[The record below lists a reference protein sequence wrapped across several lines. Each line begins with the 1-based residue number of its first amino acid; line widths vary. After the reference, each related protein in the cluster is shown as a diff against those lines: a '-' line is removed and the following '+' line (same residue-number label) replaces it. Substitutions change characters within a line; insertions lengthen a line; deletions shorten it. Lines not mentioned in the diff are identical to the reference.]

1 MGIFNRNKKTEIRAD
16 PGTVDADALLLSA
29 LLSSS
34 TVTKAEALNIPSVQS
49 CINFIADTVC
59 MLPLKLYEE
68 NKGAIAEIKDD
79 PRIRLLNDDTGDT
92 LDAVQFWRA
101 ILRDYFLGKGGY
113 AYIKKERNSIK
124 SLHYVDES
132 KVVMMLN
139 TDPIFKNYDIQ
150 IDAKNYKP
158 FDFVK
163 LLRNTQDGA
172 QGKSIIVEN
181 PTILSLAY
189 NSLLFEEHLV
199 KKGGNKKGF
208 LKSKKSLTQEAM
220 DKLKAAWKNLYSNNT
235 ESVVILND
243 GLDFQEASNTSVEM
257 QLNENKN
264 TNAIEICRLFNIS
277 PNIIN
282 GKATN
287 DEFKN
292 SFKTGVIPV
301 LRAIECACNR
311 DVLLEKEKP
320 QRFWAFDTK
329 EMLKENIKERFEA
342 WSQAIDSNFMQ
353 IDEVRY
359 EENLPPLGIKWIKL
373 GLDSVLYDPK
383 SGEIYTPNTSV
394 SQNIGNL
401 EKKKV
406 ETVKEADDTED
417 PEDTA
422 DLEKGGEVV

>member
-1 MGIFNRNKKTEIRAD
+1 MGLFNRNKKTEIRAD
-16 PGTVDADALLLSA
+16 PGVLDADSLLLSA
-29 LLSSS
+29 LLNPSE
-34 TVTKAEALNIPSVQS
+34 VTKEQALNIPAVQS
-49 CINFIADTVC
+49 CINFVADAVC
-59 MLPLKLYEE
+59 MLPLKLYED
-68 NKGAIAEIKDD
+68 NNGAITEIKDD

-92 LDAVQFWRA
+92 LDAVQYNRA
-101 ILRDYFLGKGGY
+101 LLRDYFLGKGGY
-113 AYIKKERNSIK
+113 AYIKKEGNAIK

-132 KVVMMLN
+132 MVVPMVN
-139 TDPIFKNYDIQ
+139 FDPIFKNYDLQ
-150 IDAKNYKP
+150 VNAKTYKP

-163 LLRNTQDGA
+163 LLRNTKDGA

-189 NSLLFEEHLV
+189 NALLFEEHLV

-235 ESVVILND
+235 ESVVVLNE

-257 QLNENKN
+257 QLNENKS

-277 PNIIN
+277 PNIIS
-282 GKATN
+282 GKATES
-287 DEFKN
+287 DIR
-292 SFKTGVIPV
+292 SSIKTGVVPV
-301 LRAIECACNR
+301 LRAMECAYNR
-311 DVLLEKEKP
+311 DFLFEKEKP
-320 QRFWAFDTK
+320 QRYWAFDIK
-329 EMLKENIKERFEA
+329 EMLKENLKERFEA
-342 WSQAIDSNFMQ
+342 WSQAIENNFMQ

-383 SGEIYTPNTSV
+383 TGEIYTPNTSV

-406 ETVKEADDTED
+406 ETVDKADDT
-417 PEDTA
+417 EDTA

>member
-1 MGIFNRNKKTEIRAD
+1 
-16 PGTVDADALLLSA
+16 
-29 LLSSS
+29 
-34 TVTKAEALNIPSVQS
+34 
-49 CINFIADTVC
+49 
-59 MLPLKLYEE
+59 
-68 NKGAIAEIKDD
+68 
-79 PRIRLLNDDTGDT
+79 
-92 LDAVQFWRA
+92 
-101 ILRDYFLGKGGY
+101 
-113 AYIKKERNSIK
+113 
-124 SLHYVDES
+124 
-132 KVVMMLN
+132 
-139 TDPIFKNYDIQ
+139 
-150 IDAKNYKP
+150 
-158 FDFVK
+158 
-163 LLRNTQDGA
+163 
-172 QGKSIIVEN
+172 
-181 PTILSLAY
+181 
-189 NSLLFEEHLV
+189 
-199 KKGGNKKGF
+199 
-208 LKSKKSLTQEAM
+208 
-220 DKLKAAWKNLYSNNT
+220 
-235 ESVVILND
+235 
-243 GLDFQEASNTSVEM
+243 M

-282 GKATN
+282 GKAKN

-401 EKKKV
+401 DKKKV
-406 ETVKEADDTED
+406 ETADKADSKDDLEENTGNVEITQ
-417 PEDTA
+417 EGTVASISLNGAQIQSLLQIVTA
-422 DLEKGGEVV
+422 VAANQLQYDSAIVLITSAFPFDEQVAKSILGNPDMLKVPGEKGGEVV

>member
-1 MGIFNRNKKTEIRAD
+1 
-16 PGTVDADALLLSA
+16 
-29 LLSSS
+29 
-34 TVTKAEALNIPSVQS
+34 
-49 CINFIADTVC
+49 
-59 MLPLKLYEE
+59 
-68 NKGAIAEIKDD
+68 
-79 PRIRLLNDDTGDT
+79 
-92 LDAVQFWRA
+92 
-101 ILRDYFLGKGGY
+101 
-113 AYIKKERNSIK
+113 
-124 SLHYVDES
+124 
-132 KVVMMLN
+132 
-139 TDPIFKNYDIQ
+139 
-150 IDAKNYKP
+150 
-158 FDFVK
+158 
-163 LLRNTQDGA
+163 
-172 QGKSIIVEN
+172 
-181 PTILSLAY
+181 
-189 NSLLFEEHLV
+189 
-199 KKGGNKKGF
+199 
-208 LKSKKSLTQEAM
+208 M